1 MPVLVI
7 HTGGTIGMGPG
18 PAGYAPQEGLV
29 EEALAALSRR
39 GLAGQTALT
48 ALRPL
53 IDSAHA
59 TPDDWN
65 RIAATIEAA
74 HERHRGFVVTHGT
87 DTMAFTGAALAMAL
101 QGLGRPVVLTGA
113 MLPLGQPGSDG
124 PGNLADAV
132 LAARTAPPGVW
143 LQFGG
148 RLLHGARLRKH
159 SSAAPDAFAAT
170 PGAAPPLRPGAALT
184 RHAFG
189 APRVAILTVAPGGSG
204 AAIGAALDHLDGA
217 VLRVFGAGTLP
228 NDPALTEALH
238 RAQARGTLVLAVSQC
253 AEGGLSPGA
262 YAAGSLMEEAGI
274 LPGADMTAEAAY
286 AKLAL
291 ALSLPEDQRRA
302 FLARTLCGES
312 VGT

>member
-1 MPVLVI
+1 MI

-18 PAGYAPQEGLV
+18 AGGYAPKEGLL

-39 GLAGQTALT
+39 GLAGKTTLT

-59 TPDDWN
+59 TPADWN
-65 RIAATIEAA
+65 RIAETIENGHAA
-74 HERHRGFVVTHGT
+74 HQGFVVTHGT

-101 QGLGRPVVLTGA
+101 EGLGRPVVLTGA

-124 PGNLADAV
+124 ARNLADAV

-148 RLLHGARLRKH
+148 KLLHGARLRKH
-159 SSAAPDAFAAT
+159 SATATEAFAAA
-170 PGAAPPLRPGAALT
+170 PGTAPPLRPGPALF
-184 RHAFG
+184 RHTYG
-189 APRVAILTVAPGGSG
+189 APRIAILTMAPGGSG
-204 AAIGAALDHLDGA
+204 AAIGAALDQLEGA

-228 NDPALTEALH
+228 NDPALAVAFF
-238 RAQARGTLVLAVSQC
+238 RARDRGTPILAVSQC
-253 AEGGLSPGA
+253 AEGGISPGA
-262 YAAGSLMEEAGI
+262 YAAGQLMTEAGI
-274 LPGADMTAEAAY
+274 LPGGDMTAEAAF

-302 FLARTLCGES
+302 LLTRRLCGEMD
-312 VGT
+312 

>member
-1 MPVLVI
+1 MI
-7 HTGGTIGMGPG
+7 HSGGTIGMGPG
-18 PAGYAPQEGLV
+18 PAGYAPKEGLV
-29 EEALAALSRR
+29 EEALAVLSRR

-74 HERHRGFVVTHGT
+74 HEQHQGFVVTHGT

-101 QGLGRPVVLTGA
+101 EGLGRPVVLTGA

-124 PGNLADAV
+124 PRNLADAV

-148 RLLHGARLRKH
+148 QLLHGARLRKH
-159 SSAAPDAFAAT
+159 SSALPEAFAAA

-184 RHAFG
+184 RHAYLP
-189 APRVAILTVAPGGSG
+189 ARLAILTVAPGGSG

-228 NDPALTEALH
+228 NDPDLAMALH
-238 RAQARGTLVLAVSQC
+238 RAQTRGTLMLAVSQC

-262 YAAGSLMEEAGI
+262 YAAGSLMEETGI

-291 ALSLPEDQRRA
+291 ALSLPGDQRGPL
-302 FLARTLCGES
+302 LARTLCGES
-312 VGT
+312 AGA

>member
-1 MPVLVI
+1 MI

-18 PAGYAPQEGLV
+18 PAGFAPKEGLL

-39 GLAGQTALT
+39 GLAGKTALT
-48 ALRPL
+48 TLRPL

-59 TPDDWN
+59 TPADWN
-65 RIAATIEAA
+65 RIGQTIEAGHGA
-74 HERHRGFVVTHGT
+74 HQGFVVTHGT

-101 QGLGRPVVLTGA
+101 EGLGRPVVLTGA

-132 LAARTAPPGVW
+132 LAARSAPAGLW

-148 RLLHGARLRKH
+148 KLLHGARLRKH
-159 SSAAPDAFAAT
+159 SSTAAEAFVAV
-170 PGAAPPLRPGAALT
+170 PGAAPPLRPGAALR
-184 RHAFG
+184 RHPFG
-189 APRVAILTVAPGGSG
+189 TARLAILTVAPGGSG

-228 NDPALTEALH
+228 NDPELARALH
-238 RAQARGTLVLAVSQC
+238 RAQARGTLMLAVSQC

-291 ALSLPEDQRRA
+291 ALSLPKDQRRA
-302 FLARTLCGES
+302 LLAQNLCGEMA
-312 VGT
+312 